1 MSSIPVFKVLIAGD
15 GSVGKTS
22 LIRRFCEG
30 KFEESRVSTIGVDF
44 QTQRVDLPGGT
55 VKLSIWDMA
64 GQDRFHDIRQ
74 GFYRGSRSAALVY
87 DATAPVT
94 LQNLPRWREEILA
107 VVPDLRFVVVANKVD
122 LLTQGMTSPSTSQA
136 PPSIRAGRTF
146 ATSIGAGFVP
156 TSALSGTN
164 VPQIFEQMAKLAQAH
179 TQAGSG
185 AR

>member
-1 MSSIPVFKVLIAGD
+1 MSSIPVFKVLMAGD
-15 GSVGKTS
+15 GAVGKTS

-44 QTQRVDLPGGT
+44 QTQRVELPGGT

-87 DATAPVT
+87 DANAPVT

-122 LLTQGMTSPSTSQA
+122 LLTQGMASPSTSQA

-146 ATSIGAGFVP
+146 AASIGAGFVP

-164 VPQIFEQMAKLAQAH
+164 VPQLFEQMAKIAQAH

>member
-1 MSSIPVFKVLIAGD
+1 MSSIPVFKVLVAGD
-15 GSVGKTS
+15 GAVGKTS

-44 QTQRVDLPGGT
+44 QTQRVELPGGT

-74 GFYRGSRSAALVY
+74 GFYRGSRTAALVY
-87 DATAPVT
+87 DANAPVT

-122 LLTQGMTSPSTSQA
+122 LLTQGMASPSTSQA
-136 PPSIRAGRTF
+136 PASIRAGRTF
-146 ATSIGAGFVP
+146 AASIGAGFVP

-164 VPQIFEQMAKLAQAH
+164 VPQLFEQMAKLAQAH
-179 TQAGSG
+179 KQASSG

>member
-1 MSSIPVFKVLIAGD
+1 MSSIPVFKVLMAGD
-15 GSVGKTS
+15 GAVGKTS

-87 DATAPVT
+87 DANAPVT

-122 LLTQGMTSPSTSQA
+122 LLTQGMASPSTSQA

-146 ATSIGAGFVP
+146 AASIGAGFVP
-156 TSALSGTN
+156 TSALRGTN
-164 VPQIFEQMAKLAQAH
+164 VPQLFEQMAKLAQAH

>member
-1 MSSIPVFKVLIAGD
+1 MSSIPVFKVLMAGD
-15 GSVGKTS
+15 GAVGKTS

-44 QTQRVDLPGGT
+44 QTQRVELPGGT

-74 GFYRGSRSAALVY
+74 GFYRGSRTAALVY
-87 DATAPVT
+87 DANAPVT

-122 LLTQGMTSPSTSQA
+122 LLTQGMASPSTSQA
-136 PPSIRAGRTF
+136 PPLAEPRRARDAGCSQGCGQPARDLEHAIARELGR
-146 ATSIGAGFVP
+146 
-156 TSALSGTN
+156 SARSKG
-164 VPQIFEQMAKLAQAH
+164 
-179 TQAGSG
+179 
-185 AR
+185 

>member
-1 MSSIPVFKVLIAGD
+1 MSAIPVFKVLVAGD
-15 GSVGKTS
+15 GAVGKTS
-22 LIRRFCEG
+22 LIRRICEG

-44 QTQRVDLPGGT
+44 QTQRVELPGGT

-74 GFYRGSRSAALVY
+74 GFYRGSRTAALVY
-87 DATAPVT
+87 DANAPVT

-122 LLTQGMTSPSTSQA
+122 LLTQGMASPSTSQA
-136 PPSIRAGRTF
+136 PASIRAGRTF
-146 ATSIGAGFVP
+146 AASIGAGFVP

-164 VPQIFEQMAKLAQAH
+164 VPQLFEQMAKLAQAH
-179 TQAGSG
+179 KQAGSG
-185 AR
+185 SR

>member
-1 MSSIPVFKVLIAGD
+1 MSSIPVFKVVIAGD
-15 GSVGKTS
+15 GAVGKTS

-44 QTQRVDLPGGT
+44 QTQRVHLPGGT

-107 VVPDLRFVVVANKVD
+107 AVPDLRFVVVANKVD
-122 LLTQGMTSPSTSQA
+122 LLTQGMPSPSTSQA

-146 ATSIGAGFVP
+146 AASIGAGFVP

-164 VPQIFEQMAKLAQAH
+164 VPQLFEQMAKLAQAH